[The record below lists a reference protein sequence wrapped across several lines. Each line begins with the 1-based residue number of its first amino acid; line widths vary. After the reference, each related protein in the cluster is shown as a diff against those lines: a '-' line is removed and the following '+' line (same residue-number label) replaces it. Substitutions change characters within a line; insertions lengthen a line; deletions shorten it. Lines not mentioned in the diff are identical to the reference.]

1 MLELID
7 KLKFLFFLPPIM
19 RGFFAMLVSGACFP
33 MCGVMVLRLN
43 LVPMRYMLMHGV
55 VLGGAMALALN
66 MPLVPVTVAVNL
78 ILIFAMMIFT
88 KDSSFGFSGGSS
100 ATMILSMALA
110 SLIMHVADV
119 PAKDT
124 LSLMWGSPFAL
135 TLFDLITLCVLAF
148 FLGAYV
154 ILNFKN
160 ILALFY
166 NQEIARSMG
175 VKVKFHYTVMVI
187 VIALTVALAMK
198 ILGAFLIDALL
209 ILPVLCA
216 SAVSGKKSCGIKKIF
231 ILSSVFGFSFSIL
244 GYTVA
249 VAANLPPASSIS
261 VFAGI
266 TFLILI
272 LWGHIKNEKIN

>member
-1 MLELID
+1 
-7 KLKFLFFLPPIM
+7 
-19 RGFFAMLVSGACFP
+19 
-33 MCGVMVLRLN
+33 
-43 LVPMRYMLMHGV
+43 
-55 VLGGAMALALN
+55 MALALN

-78 ILIFAMMIFT
+78 ILIFAMMVFT

-100 ATMILSMALA
+100 AAMILSMALA

-216 SAVSGKKSCGIKKIF
+216 NAASGKKSCGIKKIF

-266 TFLILI
+266 AFVILL
-272 LWGHIKNEKIN
+272 LWGHIKNE